1 MPQCSTRR
9 VSTTRSYLAAIASN
23 GPGVR
28 LTDPADTTRYW
39 RHREAGGKTF
49 PSDWKKGSRWE
60 LVHADIGLVV
70 SDPEM
75 VVLESDPP
83 RRLSYTWHTFT
94 PEWAA
99 AVGLDPEAAASL
111 AGGAT
116 LRGRLRAGGDGPRR
130 EPADGRPRRL
140 RPGECR
146 APEHRNGLARRLLQ
160 PQIHAGDRVPVALG
174 RSGGRTSAAEDHT
187 GVLLRREPLLLAR

>member
-1 MPQCSTRR
+1 MQHETSFEYTI
-9 VSTTRSYLAAIASN
+9 YLAASPRRTWRA
-23 GPGVR
+23 
-28 LTDPADTTRYW
+28 LTDPADTARYW

-49 PSDWKKGSRWE
+49 PSDWKVGSCWE

-70 SDPEM
+70 SDPAM
-75 VVLESDPP
+75 VILESDPP

-116 LRGRLRAGGDGPRR
+116 LHGRLRSGGDGRGCH
-130 EPADGRPRRL
+130 PADGRSQRL
-140 RPGECR
+140 RPGER
-146 APEHRNGLARRLLQ
+146 GAPEHRAGLARRVLQ
-160 PQIHAGDRVPVALG
+160 PQIHAGDRVPFALG
-174 RSGGRTSAAEDHT
+174 RSGGRTAAAGPHGRT
-187 GVLLRREPLLLAR
+187 ATA